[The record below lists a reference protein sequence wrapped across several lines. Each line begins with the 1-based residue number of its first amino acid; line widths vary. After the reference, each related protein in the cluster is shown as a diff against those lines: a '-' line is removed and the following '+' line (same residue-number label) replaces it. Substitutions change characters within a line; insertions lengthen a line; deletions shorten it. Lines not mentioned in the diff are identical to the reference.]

1 MQDYGCNHGIFE
13 MLLVPR
19 PSFRCSST
27 TGVLTYNL
35 LIESF
40 YHRSDEFPDNK
51 QTRTAM
57 YCMNI
62 YVRETEKNR

>member
-27 TGVLTYNL
+27 TGVLMYNL

-51 QTRTAM
+51 YALQCTA
-57 YCMNI
+57 
-62 YVRETEKNR
+62 